1 MNKYIVIVFVSLL
14 SLTLSAD
21 LKCIDAKTK
30 DECFAKDKGITS
42 TDERICC
49 FYKWTLKEG
58 LKTTLE
64 GCGDFANNAISRGVE
79 ITAFEKS
86 TNSTVS
92 DVECSSGYL
101 IASCLL
107 LLAFL
112 F

>member
-1 MNKYIVIVFVSLL
+1 M
-14 SLTLSAD
+14 TLSAD
-21 LKCIDAKTK
+21 LKCIDGKTK

-42 TDERICC
+42 KDARICC

-64 GCGDFANNAISRGVE
+64 GCGEFANNEVSRAVE

-92 DVECSSGYL
+92 DVQCSSNYL
-101 IASCLL
+101 NASCLL
-107 LLAFL
+107 ILAFL